1 MKNKTQELRI
11 TKSHTSKSMDEEKKF
26 KNIFPLYWLFDSKI
40 H

>member
-1 MKNKTQELRI
+1 MEKKTQELRI
-11 TKSHTSKSMDEEKKF
+11 PNSRTSKGTDEEKEL

>member
-1 MKNKTQELRI
+1 MKNKTQKLRI
-11 TKSHTSKSMDEEKKF
+11 IKCHTSKSMDEGKKF